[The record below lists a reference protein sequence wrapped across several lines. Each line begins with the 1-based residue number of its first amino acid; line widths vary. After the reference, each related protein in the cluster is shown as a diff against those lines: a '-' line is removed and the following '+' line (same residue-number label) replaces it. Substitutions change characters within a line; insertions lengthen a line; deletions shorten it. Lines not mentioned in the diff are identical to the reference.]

1 MLYEENRQGIMR
13 KKKEKKLIQ
22 GKNPMNAMYEAL
34 SPRQRAEFKRF
45 AGAFGYSEE
54 MIRNILKDERDG
66 RCDN

>member
-1 MLYEENRQGIMR
+1 MRR
-13 KKKEKKLIQ
+13 KKVKRLVK
-22 GKNPMNAMYEAL
+22 GKNPMNALYDAL

-54 MIRNILKDERDG
+54 HISNILKDERDG

>member
-1 MLYEENRQGIMR
+1 MRQ
-13 KKKEKKLIQ
+13 KKVKRLTK
-22 GKNPMNAMYEAL
+22 GKNPMNALYDAL

-54 MIRNILKDERDG
+54 RIRNILRDERDG